1 MIAPSFFA
9 HFLAEM
15 NAVHGSQNFFP
26 FSSENDAAQLIKRV
40 GGQGA
45 LTIQRKEVEPCNLLF
60 LLRTVSAGGKTA
72 VIRSG
77 WS

>member
-1 MIAPSFFA
+1 
-9 HFLAEM
+9 M

-45 LTIQRKEVEPCNLLF
+45 LTIQRKEVEPYRQADAGD
-60 LLRTVSAGGKTA
+60 LRQ
-72 VIRSG
+72 
-77 WS
+77 